1 MGLVVIPDWR
11 LRTLPH
17 ATDLRRV
24 FDQLRID
31 TVLDVGANEGGYRR
45 FLREHVG
52 FQGRIVSFEPVAS
65 VYCALEAA
73 SAHDPN
79 WKGVPIALGDEDG
92 ELPINVGARTT
103 MSSFLRPDMVG
114 LANLGYSYL
123 MQVAGVVS
131 TETAQV
137 RRLDS
142 VLDGAL
148 DGRTDARVFLKCDT
162 QGFDMKVM
170 AGARASLPSIA
181 ALQIELS
188 FKPIYAGAP
197 AYGVVLEQMLAAG
210 FDVAGIY
217 PVRRDELLRM
227 VNFDCLMIN
236 SRHRSVLEMGQAVTG
251 RT

>member
-1 MGLVVIPDWR
+1 M
-11 LRTLPH
+11 RTLQH
-17 ATDLRRV
+17 ANDLRRV
-24 FDQLRID
+24 FEQLAID

-52 FQGRIVSFEPVAS
+52 FAGRIVSFEPVSS
-65 VYCALEAA
+65 VYLKLTA
-73 SAHDPN
+73 SSAGDAN
-79 WKGVPIALGDEDG
+79 WKGMPMALGDQDG
-92 ELPINVGARTT
+92 ELPINVSARTT
-103 MSSFLRPDMVG
+103 MSSFLRPDMSR
-114 LANLGYSYL
+114 LASLGYSHL
-123 MQVAGVVS
+123 MQVADVVA
-131 TETAQV
+131 TEAAQV
-137 RRLDS
+137 RRLDT
-142 VLDGAL
+142 VLDEAL

-170 AGARASLPSIA
+170 AGAAATLPGIA

-197 AYGVVLEQMLAAG
+197 AYAEVLAQMTARG

-236 SRHRSVLEMGQAVTG
+236 SRHHAVLALGERVTG
-251 RT
+251 RS